1 MMYKTFL
8 VLTLLTNLIYGFDE
22 PDDYSDYQESV
33 ANDIP
38 QEIMEGFEEAIS
50 EKNATT
56 KNQLTL
62 DDWLQ
67 EMLQWLQ
74 ANLHATIL
82 IGVGLLVLPVLIAGI
97 CWYLKKDQMI
107 LQEVEMQQIQ

>member
-1 MMYKTFL
+1 MYKTFL
-8 VLTLLTNLIYGFDE
+8 VLTLLINLIYGFEE
-22 PDDYSDYQESV
+22 PDDFSDYQESV

-67 EMLQWLQ
+67 
-74 ANLHATIL
+74 ANLLATIL